1 MKSDKCQNVNKVT
14 KRFHEIFRLRFYG
27 WFDIRSHCY
36 ILFLLLHIFMQD
48 FFLAMASM
56 SMTMIYLILLRWRL
70 LKLLL
75 WGRLSLELLLLWGRL
90 LKLLLWRRLSLE
102 LLWRRLVLK
111 LLRRLLKLLL
121 ALELRLLPL
130 ELLALELL
138 LLWWRWLLILTG
150 IDTRRRPM
158 LPLSYDKEWPSV
170 EDDPIHDVDVLEKD
184 HSKVHMS
191 ITTLSAKMKNLEGRT
206 LESRRS
212 AATAVVTVPSAPV
225 HVSLACPTEPACTY
239 GINQWRLKRA
249 TSINR
254 ILVLS
259 LCNVW
264 FLCLRFNQT
273 FIVHRFIL
281 TSLQNTHSTTL

>member
-27 WFDIRSHCY
+27 WFDIRSRCY

-70 LKLLL
+70 LELLL
-75 WGRLSLELLLLWGRL
+75 WGRLSLELLLLWG
-90 LKLLLWRRLSLE
+90 
-102 LLWRRLVLK
+102 V
-111 LLRRLLKLLL
+111 